1 VSPAGLPVLT
11 TTKSAKKK
19 VKTENLNQEL
29 VGHVTHT
36 SKTAL
41 FRNCKFIED
50 VKEEEDVTKDLIP
63 FLPVKLPMPEEEFV
77 ENYKGV
83 VYEGIKAARTDV
95 QSTGKKRAQG
105 TSNLCKIPTY
115 LGICCKTYVC

>member
-1 VSPAGLPVLT
+1 MT

-41 FRNCKFIED
+41 FRNSKFIED

-77 ENYKGV
+77 ENYKRV
-83 VYEGIKAARTDV
+83 VSEGIKAARSDV

-105 TSNLCKIPTY
+105 ASNLCKIPTY